1 MNITNP
7 ISVEAR
13 GKIYVASIVIAA
25 LAIIATAI
33 LAVIELQQWLPVVV
47 AIVSSSSFLAGAL
60 ARDNLAEVDMTEVG

>member
-33 LAVIELQQWLPVVV
+33 LAVIELQQWLPVIV